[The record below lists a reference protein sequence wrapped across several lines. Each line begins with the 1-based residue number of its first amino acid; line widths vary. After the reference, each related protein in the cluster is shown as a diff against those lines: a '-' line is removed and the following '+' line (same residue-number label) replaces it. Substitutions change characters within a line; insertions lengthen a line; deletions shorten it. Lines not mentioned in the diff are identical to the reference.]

1 MSSGFVA
8 ERLPEL
14 ILRLQQHLFLTGISL
29 GVAVLIGFPLGIY
42 IVKKKWLRSV
52 VLSLA
57 GILQTVPSLAM
68 LAILLAVTG
77 KIGVI
82 PAVIALVLYALLP
95 IIQNTVTGFEN
106 ISSSLLEASEG
117 MGMTRKQQIR
127 LVEIPIAM
135 PVIIA
140 GIKTSAV
147 ISVGIATLSAF
158 IGAGGLGEFINRGLS
173 LADNR
178 LIMLGAVPAAILA
191 LYVSFA
197 ISSLAWGID
206 RRKRRRMPLLRD
218 KAGLV
223 VAMLPLLLLLW
234 VGGGGATFDLPLDEE
249 TKVIRIGSKNFT
261 EQFIL
266 AELAAQLIEDS
277 TDLEVERKFN
287 LGGTMICHDALV
299 AGEIDLYPEYTG
311 TGLLAILKSKKHPAG
326 AQDVYTLVKDEYR
339 EKFGLEWM
347 YPFGFNNTYALA
359 VRKLDAENNNWQA
372 ISDLRTFAGNLKAG
386 FTAEFSERPYGFPG
400 VKKTYGFGFG
410 EVVNLDP
417 AIMYEAVRKKQ
428 VDLITA
434 FSTDSRIEG
443 HGLVLLEDD
452 MSYFPPYYS
461 ALVIRQQAV
470 SRYPEIINVL
480 AAVENLIDEK
490 TMRHLNYQVDQQKM
504 QVEKVVR
511 DFLVS
516 TLHQE

>member
-1 MSSGFVA
+1 MGSGFVA

-14 ILRLQQHLFLTGISL
+14 ILRLQQHLFLTGISV

-42 IVKKKWLRSV
+42 IVKKKWLRSA

-95 IIQNTVTGFEN
+95 IIQNTVTGFES
-106 ISSSLLEASEG
+106 ISPSLLEASEG

-206 RRKRRRMPLLRD
+206 KRKRRRIPLLRG

-223 VAMLPLLLLLW
+223 VAMLPLLLLFW
-234 VGGGGATFDLPLDEE
+234 VGCGGAKFDLPLGEE
-249 TKVIRIGSKNFT
+249 AKVIRIGSKNFT
-261 EQFIL
+261 EQLIL
-266 AELAAQLIEDS
+266 AELTAQLIENS
-277 TDLEVERKFN
+277 TDLKVERKLN

-326 AQDVYTLVKDEYR
+326 AEDVYNLVKDEYQ

-359 VRKLDAENNNWQA
+359 IRKQDAKSNNWQA
-372 ISDLRTFAGNLKAG
+372 ISDLRTSAGNLKAG
-386 FTAEFSERPYGFPG
+386 FTAEFSERPDGYPG
-400 VKKTYGFGFG
+400 LKKTYGFGFG

-417 AIMYEAVRKKQ
+417 AIMYEAVRKEQ

-443 HGLVLLEDD
+443 YGLVLLEDD
-452 MSYFPPYYS
+452 RSYFPPYYA
-461 ALVIRQQAV
+461 ALVVRRQTV
-470 SRYPEIINVL
+470 SRYPEIRNVL
-480 AAVENLIDEK
+480 AVVENLIDEK
-490 TMRHLNYQVDQQKM
+490 TMRALNYQVDQQKL
-504 QVEKVVR
+504 QVKKVVR
-511 DFLVS
+511 DFLAS
-516 TLHQE
+516 KLSLN